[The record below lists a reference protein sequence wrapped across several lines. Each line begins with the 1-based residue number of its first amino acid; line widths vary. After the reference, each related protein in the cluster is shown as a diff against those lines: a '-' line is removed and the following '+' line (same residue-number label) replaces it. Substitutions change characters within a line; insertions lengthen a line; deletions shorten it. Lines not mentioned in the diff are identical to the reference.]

1 MQAVLFPA
9 PSWQVRLGGK
19 AITKQ
24 GSSIYT
30 AWGVL
35 SCTKS
40 HPPPPRQQ
48 HKYSL
53 LPPLKLTSFF
63 IMHLFLFFSSIFP
76 SALLGSPIHKG
87 GWRGERETE
96 RNGRKRASGEGGIGA
111 VMESNHINS
120 EIFTSG
126 LENAMVQLWQ
136 TNRPPPFPQHTHRHT
151 HKKKNPKN
159 KDVGW
164 GWGGRGGNHIT
175 WNCHSFFDHSSF
187 LLMFGFCHKLS
198 LITRYSELRSLSP
211 QRRCHM
217 QPAGPNKTA
226 HIYYIWHTP
235 RSFCFISE

>member
-151 HKKKNPKN
+151 HTHTHTHTGNTVDSKYVYPGKYIDFFIWGKKTKKKTQKT
-159 KDVGW
+159 KMWVGDE
-164 GWGGRGGNHIT
+164 GGGAEIT
-175 WNCHSFFDHSSF
+175 
-187 LLMFGFCHKLS
+187 
-198 LITRYSELRSLSP
+198 
-211 QRRCHM
+211 
-217 QPAGPNKTA
+217 
-226 HIYYIWHTP
+226 
-235 RSFCFISE
+235 